1 MKILIPYANKSEIDY
16 YTHRQYHR
24 FINEVGTG
32 IRKLAE
38 AHARTI
44 AEANLKAG
52 QAIDNTLQSGF
63 ERVHQTQLA
72 IHDALLDQTQVIEQ
86 GMGAIELAIESGFE
100 QTQRNLNEV
109 ASRIDQVGMII
120 IESNDKL
127 FQGLAGL
134 KASVDMGMMNIITQ
148 FEMQRTEMRHG
159 FEVLA
164 NILENNKKTEA
175 RERFRDG
182 KEAYENYLRHPDE
195 TQFLRDALDYLEQ
208 SHEVYRGNPFCHLY
222 LGHIYQEPSH
232 FYDLSKSQEEY
243 RLCATYAKGMAN
255 EGLAALGFFLASW
268 IAYVRKDVEKA
279 IEYAQES
286 LKYAQDRIP
295 ENYYNLAK
303 YHAYLDR
310 KEEAIHYL
318 DIAVQ
323 QFDPLYTIKADA
335 DADFFPMKQEL
346 GQYFEKLRVE
356 AGRRIENQ
364 LKEFGIGNTSLPDKD
379 QSDAKII

>member
-1 MKILIPYANKSEIDY
+1 MKLLIPYANKNEIDY

-24 FINEVGTG
+24 FIHEVGSG
-32 IRKLAE
+32 IRKLSE

-52 QAIDNTLQSGF
+52 QAIDHSLQSGF

-72 IHDALLDQTQVIEQ
+72 IHDALLDQTQVMEQ

-100 QTQRNLNEV
+100 QTQRNLSEV
-109 ASRIDQVGMII
+109 ANRIDQVGMII

-148 FEMQRTEMRHG
+148 FEMQRTEIRHG

-195 TQFLRDALDYLEQ
+195 TQFLQDALDYLAQ
-208 SHEVYRGNPFCHLY
+208 SNEVYRGNPFCHLY
-222 LGHIYQEPSH
+222 LGHIYQEPSL

-255 EGLAALGFFLASW
+255 EGLAALGFFLTSW
-268 IAYVRKDVEKA
+268 ITYVRKDLEKA
-279 IEYAQES
+279 IEYAKES

-295 ENYYNLAK
+295 ETYYNLAK
-303 YHAYLDR
+303 YHAYLNK
-310 KEEAIHYL
+310 KEPALHYL

-323 QFDPLYTIKADA
+323 KFDPLYTLKADT
-335 DADFFPMKQEL
+335 DADFLPMKKEL
-346 GQYFEKLRVE
+346 GEYFEKLRID
-356 AGRRIENQ
+356 ASKRIEDQ
-364 LKEFGIGNTSLPDKD
+364 LMEFGIGNISLTDKNQD
-379 QSDAKII
+379 DTKPM